1 MKVNQ
6 QNFSMEDLQTLN
18 LIKLVRI
25 KRMNDT
31 HLKEQHNL
39 ESEMLDSNIKSD
51 LFFPYNDNNNY
62 NQKFNNF
69 NNNKILME
77 KSGIKIIVIMQKTI
91 IIHLVIIKIVKII
104 LILLT
109 KRKIL
114 LPIKMSKKFSKSNN
128 AQLEEIQKPQVNGV
142 SNYKIC

>member
-18 LIKLVRI
+18 LIKLVMI

-39 ESEMLDSNIKSD
+39 ESEMLDSNIKGD

-91 IIHLVIIKIVKII
+91 IIHLVIMKIVKII

-109 KRKIL
+109 K
-114 LPIKMSKKFSKSNN
+114 
-128 AQLEEIQKPQVNGV
+128 
-142 SNYKIC
+142 